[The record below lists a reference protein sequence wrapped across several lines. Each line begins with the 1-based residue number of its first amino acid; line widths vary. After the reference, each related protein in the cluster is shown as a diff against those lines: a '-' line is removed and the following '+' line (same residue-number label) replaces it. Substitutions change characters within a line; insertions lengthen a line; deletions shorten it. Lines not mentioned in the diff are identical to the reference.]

1 MKKLLF
7 LFFLI
12 SFFGYSQTQI
22 TDANFLTAINICL
35 STNPVDGGCS
45 DSEYGAMPDWD
56 VSQVTFMG
64 SAFFDKVDF
73 NGDISSWDVSNVWNM
88 EQMFLNS
95 TPNASL
101 FNGDIS
107 SWDVSNVTSMGGMFY
122 GATSFN
128 QDIGS
133 WDIINVKSMK
143 QMFQGATSFNQD
155 ISSYDV
161 SSVTNMRAMFY
172 GAEAFN
178 QDISSWDVSSVTD
191 MSWMFSRASNFNQD
205 ISSWDVSNVTTMRSM
220 FKKAS
225 SFNQDLSS
233 WCVTNIG
240 SEPTEFSKDS
250 LSSES
255 NKPVWGTCPTA
266 SIDDQNQLDISI
278 YPNPTNDKLFIQG
291 LSDATKVS
299 IYNVLGKLVLSQTI
313 SKEIDVKQL
322 SKGVYILKIIDG
334 QKETVRKFIKD

>member
-122 GATSFN
+122 
-128 QDIGS
+128 
-133 WDIINVKSMK
+133 
-143 QMFQGATSFNQD
+143 GATSFNQD